1 MCGGD
6 SNLAHCQANELA
18 RQIQQPSAAV
28 AAVMGQARLAG
39 LIVDKKEVGAAGD
52 FENMQAADLAKELVK
67 EAAEL
72 GLRVVGGT
80 DKDSAA

>member
-1 MCGGD
+1 
-6 SNLAHCQANELA
+6 
-18 RQIQQPSAAV
+18 
-28 AAVMGQARLAG
+28 MGQARLAG